1 MPRLVARM
9 FLSGGNSRGGDG
21 EAKQDGGDRETFLHQ
36 YKPEIGVAKRPR
48 FGKTVARLPLSTPN
62 QVASVA
68 KYWSM
73 AVVGI
78 QRPVLVSSGPLT
90 VSVGNVP

>member
-1 MPRLVARM
+1 MKPRLLA
-9 FLSGGNSRGGDG
+9 
-21 EAKQDGGDRETFLHQ
+21 E
-36 YKPEIGVAKRPR
+36 KRPML
-48 FGKTVARLPLSTPN
+48 GKSVARLPASTPN

-90 VSVGNVP
+90 ASVGNVP

>member
-1 MPRLVARM
+1 M
-9 FLSGGNSRGGDG
+9 
-21 EAKQDGGDRETFLHQ
+21 
-36 YKPEIGVAKRPR
+36 

-78 QRPVLVSSGPLT
+78 QRPVLVSFGPLT
-90 VSVGNVP
+90 VRAGNVAVGSLAFDRAAEDEVMAAPAVVAALAVARERCGQNRWR